1 MYSFI
6 WCIMFNLQMAP
17 KGGFLV
23 LVSLIQ
29 ANTEEVTWN
38 SEETFL
44 SLKTLN
50 RINLLG
56 IT

>member
-1 MYSFI
+1 MCSFI

-17 KGGFLV
+17 KAGFLV